1 MPDLAIVLACYALFM
16 IARIRF
22 VVRGLRA
29 PFYRGS
35 GWLFDRRLRDEAAWR
50 DGAAGIVQA
59 YWLRMALAFAIDL
72 PILWSIFGARQYV
85 ASVLLIVLGSVIQ
98 ELNQFANVRAVMRR
112 AEAMGLVGRQEAPR
126 ALVLSLT
133 PRRLRDYMR
142 LHVELTIAACNLV
155 GLAWL
160 ALIEWR
166 FGMPR
171 GLWAL
176 YGVPFFLLYVQ
187 LGALLVKLIAI
198 QWRNPL
204 PAEFAQRAARASEAV
219 RWHRAM
225 ACDATRAGAAL
236 CLLFWPIKVAI
247 ADAEKPYVVAVFFAC
262 AVVAAT
268 TVFLRKEQRRR
279 ELDTLVSGAP
289 PAPMPEIPTRRWPVC
304 LAPAS
309 PLPILASDRG
319 WSINIAHRQTQAA
332 VLYVAGFATLAAR
345 LALG

>member
-1 MPDLAIVLACYALFM
+1 MPDLAIVLACYALFW

-22 VVRGLRA
+22 VARGLRA

-50 DGAAGIVQA
+50 DGASGIVHA

-72 PILWSIFGARQYV
+72 PILWSIFGAHRYV
-85 ASVLLIVLGSVIQ
+85 VSVLLIVLGCVIQ
-98 ELNQFANVRAVMRR
+98 ELNQVANVRAAMRR
-112 AEAMGLVGRQEAPR
+112 AEAMGLARRQEAPR
-126 ALVLSLT
+126 ALALSLT

-142 LHVELTIAACNLV
+142 PHVELTIAACNLV

-166 FGMPR
+166 VGFPR

-187 LGALLVKLIAI
+187 LGALLGKLIVV

-204 PAEFAQRAARASEAV
+204 SAEFAQRAARASEAV

-225 ACDATRAGAAL
+225 ACDAARAGAAL
-236 CLLFWPIKVAI
+236 SLLFWPVKVAT
-247 ADAEKPYVVAVFFAC
+247 ADAEKPYVVALFFAC
-262 AVVAAT
+262 AVAAAT
-268 TVFLRKEQRRR
+268 TAFLRKEQRRG

-289 PAPMPEIPTRRWPVC
+289 PAPTREIPVRTWPVC

-309 PLPILASDRG
+309 PLPILVSDRG
-319 WSINIAHRQTQAA
+319 WSINIAHRQAQAA
-332 VLYVAGFATLAAR
+332 VVYAAGLATLAAR